1 MTDTKNLRLAIMT
14 CVRIY
19 EGIMTSLGTSGRM
32 SEMRAGMMVS
42 AKQSRVIEVRCKN
55 YDS

>member
-1 MTDTKNLRLAIMT
+1 MTDTKNLRLAIVT

-19 EGIMTSLGTSGRM
+19 EEIMTSLGTSGRV
-32 SEMRAGMMVS
+32 SEMRAGMMVP
-42 AKQSRVIEVRCKN
+42 AKQPRVIEVRCKN